1 MTIQLQNSLLLIGHI
16 KTENGSLRMV
26 FLIPYGSSVFSRE
39 WTFPQRSFS
48 CGIITNIA
56 FENGS
61 IVVPKTCVA
70 WLTKVLSAEVL
81 GV

>member
-1 MTIQLQNSLLLIGHI
+1 M
-16 KTENGSLRMV
+16 
-26 FLIPYGSSVFSRE
+26 FSHE
-39 WTFPQRSFS
+39 GTFPQRSSS

>member
-1 MTIQLQNSLLLIGHI
+1 MTIQWQNSVLLICHI
-16 KTENGSLRMV
+16 KTENGSLRMA
-26 FLIPYGSSVFSRE
+26 FLILYGPSMLSRE
-39 WTFPQRSFS
+39 WTSPQRSSS
-48 CGIITNIA
+48 CRIITNNA

-70 WLTKVLSAEVL
+70 LLTKVLSVEVL